1 MDLIRAAKL
10 LVGKISRDYAD
21 DVSLVVVMGS
31 YVHGA
36 THARSD
42 LDLYLVPKTSRG
54 YNLGFTFILN
64 RIGFDFWAVSW
75 ERLERIAGNE
85 EQNAS
90 IITDGEVLYCASEDD
105 GRRFECL
112 RERAQ
117 RVGDRAACAQRAELR
132 LREAWPALV
141 RMGDSGSLPQVR
153 GGAISVLYAVTG
165 ALAAL
170 NNTVIRRGRG
180 LLKREVLA
188 MPLVPE
194 RFAEMY
200 DVVFASDDADSILRA
215 CRDLALAVAALVVQ
229 EQAALGAPVPFKQRL
244 AGWYEE
250 AINCYNKLY
259 HACEAGDAVTALFAG
274 AELEHELQAVLA
286 GTEVRISP
294 LPDLVEAYEPRQ
306 LERYAE
312 AAREHQSRLEA
323 FLQAQGVEFLVFTD
337 WEALEAHLDSL

>member
-117 RVGDRAACAQRAELR
+117 RVGDRA
-132 LREAWPALV
+132 
-141 RMGDSGSLPQVR
+141 
-153 GGAISVLYAVTG
+153 
-165 ALAAL
+165 
-170 NNTVIRRGRG
+170 
-180 LLKREVLA
+180 
-188 MPLVPE
+188 
-194 RFAEMY
+194 
-200 DVVFASDDADSILRA
+200 
-215 CRDLALAVAALVVQ
+215 
-229 EQAALGAPVPFKQRL
+229 
-244 AGWYEE
+244 
-250 AINCYNKLY
+250 
-259 HACEAGDAVTALFAG
+259 
-274 AELEHELQAVLA
+274 
-286 GTEVRISP
+286 
-294 LPDLVEAYEPRQ
+294 
-306 LERYAE
+306 
-312 AAREHQSRLEA
+312 
-323 FLQAQGVEFLVFTD
+323 
-337 WEALEAHLDSL
+337 